1 MAYGLSMDESILVS
15 IKKLL
20 GITED
25 DPNFDTDIIMHIN
38 TSLSVLHQLGIGPKN
53 GFSISDSSSV
63 WSEFISE
70 DRFNSVKTY
79 IFMTVKLI
87 FDPPSQGSA
96 LETMKEYKKEL
107 EWRLKVAGETNE
119 EDESNSSEMDD

>member
-1 MAYGLSMDESILVS
+1 MEESILVS

-20 GITED
+20 GIAESDT
-25 DPNFDTDIIMHIN
+25 NFDTDVLMHIN
-38 TSLSVLHQLGIGPKN
+38 TAFATLHQLGIGPKN

-63 WSEFISE
+63 WLDFFSE
-70 DRFNSVKTY
+70 DRLNSVKTY
-79 IFMTVKLI
+79 VFMTVKLI

-107 EWRLKVAGETNE
+107 EWRLKVVGETNE
-119 EDESNSSEMDD
+119 DDESESFDTVEDIIDGI

>member
-1 MAYGLSMDESILVS
+1 MEESILVS

-20 GITED
+20 GIAESDT
-25 DPNFDTDIIMHIN
+25 NFDTDVIMHIN
-38 TSLSVLHQLGIGPKN
+38 TAFATLHQLGIGPKN

-63 WSEFISE
+63 WSDFFSE
-70 DRFNSVKTY
+70 DRLNSVKTY
-79 IFMTVKLI
+79 VFMTVKLI

-107 EWRLKVAGETNE
+107 EWRLKVVGETNE
-119 EDESNSSEMDD
+119 DSESDTFETEEDIIDGI